1 MDIVLII
8 LIVLL
13 LALGGSGYY
22 VRRPGYTGAGE
33 GLRNLLVIGASIVLI
48 LLALRLAGIW
58 R

>member
-1 MDIVLII
+1 MDIVLVI

-13 LALGGSGYY
+13 LALGGGGYY

-33 GLRNLLVIGASIVLI
+33 GLSNLLVIGASIVLI
-48 LLALRLAGIW
+48 VLALRLAGIW